1 MAGPNKFNVEGIK
14 VDADGK
20 VVYEDWKLNEI
31 IYNRKDFL
39 FFKSNFRAWVFI
51 LKLL

>member
-39 FFKSNFRAWVFI
+39 FFKVTLELGFSF
-51 LKLL
+51 